1 MYCYQFAILSTV
13 VSILNYPFNAA
24 IVAHERMDAFAYI
37 SILDVMLKLGVAYT
51 IYAVNLDKLIVYS
64 ILMLLVQIV
73 MTSIYAIYS
82 KRHFEETRFKRLW
95 DTSLLKEMGSFAG
108 WNMCGNVAYILFTQG
123 LNILL
128 NMFFGPVV
136 NAARGVAVQVQGA
149 IMQFAGGFQTAINPQ
164 ITKHTHRMT

>member
-1 MYCYQFAILSTV
+1 
-13 VSILNYPFNAA
+13 
-24 IVAHERMDAFAYI
+24 MDAFAYI

-64 ILMLLVQIV
+64 ILMLLVQIA
-73 MTSIYAIYS
+73 MTSIYAIYC

-136 NAARGVAVQVQGA
+136 NAARGGSPGSRSDNAVCRRLPDSDQPA
-149 IMQFAGGFQTAINPQ
+149 NHKNILTE
-164 ITKHTHRMT
+164 